1 MESHNHRSVS
11 STLESQKGG
20 HPVSA
25 HSPTYDAA
33 SIAAINA
40 ALFHVNCSPVLG
52 AVIRHRVPDHL
63 SAGPLDAE
71 ELARRA
77 GLHPLST
84 IRALRLLTGFGIFK
98 EVKTGSFANNGA
110 SSLLLDGTG
119 GMRKFAWW
127 FTSPANWK
135 AIGAVDHC
143 LLTGE
148 SAWVKVLGESLW
160 EYLRTHPED
169 LAAFNGMFVE
179 LRAAD
184 HAAIAKAYNWNS
196 VKRIV
201 DVGGGNGSLLATIL
215 AAHPHLRGTV
225 FDQPEVVSA
234 AAECLAARGVSHRCE
249 ILAGSFFDPI
259 PAQGD
264 VWILSQ
270 IMHDWD
276 DAACRRILTRCRESM
291 QQGDRLLV
299 VEMVTVPCRPNMQ
312 TALNDISM
320 LVTFGEARQR
330 TEDEYRQLFSG
341 CGFVLSRL
349 ISGGRFSIVE
359 THSH

>member
-1 MESHNHRSVS
+1 VS
-11 STLESQKGG
+11 
-20 HPVSA
+20 VSA
-25 HSPTYDAA
+25 HSPAHDAA
-33 SIAAINA
+33 SLAAINA

-52 AVIRHRVPDHL
+52 ALIRHRVPDHL
-63 SAGPLDAE
+63 SEGPLDAG

-84 IRALRLLTGFGIFK
+84 TRALRLLTGFGIFK
-98 EVKTGSFANNGA
+98 EVKPGTFANNGA
-110 SSLLLDGTG
+110 SSLLRDGAG
-119 GMRKFAWW
+119 GMRNFAWW
-127 FTSPANWK
+127 FTSPANWSS
-135 AIGAVDHC
+135 IGAVNHC

-160 EYLRTHPED
+160 EYLRSHPED
-169 LAAFNGMFVE
+169 NAAFNSMFGE
-179 LRAAD
+179 LRASD
-184 HAAIAKAYNWNS
+184 HAAIAKAYDWNS
-196 VKRIV
+196 VKRVV

-215 AAHPHLRGTV
+215 AAHTHLQGTV

-234 AAECLAARGVSHRCE
+234 AAEYLAAKGVSHRCE
-249 ILAGSFFDPI
+249 ILAGSFFDSI

-270 IMHDWD
+270 ILHDWND
-276 DAACRRILTRCRESM
+276 SDCRRILTRCRKQM
-291 QQGDRLLV
+291 KPGDRLLV

-330 TEDEYRQLFSG
+330 TEDEYRQLFSA
-341 CGFVLSRL
+341 CGFLLFRL
-349 ISGGRFSIVE
+349 VSSGGRFSIVE
-359 THSH
+359 THAH

>member
-1 MESHNHRSVS
+1 M
-11 STLESQKGG
+11 
-20 HPVSA
+20 SA
-25 HSPTYDAA
+25 HSPAQDAA

-52 AVIRHRVPDHL
+52 ALIRHRVPDHL
-63 SAGPLDAE
+63 SEGPLDAG

-98 EVKTGSFANNGA
+98 EVKPGTFANNAA

-119 GMRKFAWW
+119 GMRNFAWW
-127 FTSPANWK
+127 FTSPANWRS
-135 AIGAVDHC
+135 IGAVDHC

-160 EYLRTHPED
+160 EYLRSHPED
-169 LAAFNGMFVE
+169 HAAFNSMFGE
-179 LRAAD
+179 LRSSD
-184 HAAIAKAYNWNS
+184 HAAIAKAYDWNS
-196 VKRIV
+196 VKRVV

-215 AAHPHLRGTV
+215 TAHTHL
-225 FDQPEVVSA
+225 QVVSA
-234 AAECLAARGVSHRCE
+234 AAEYLAAKGVSHRCK

-270 IMHDWD
+270 ILHDWD
-276 DAACRRILTRCRESM
+276 DTDCRRILTRCREQM
-291 QQGDRLLV
+291 QPGDRLLV
-299 VEMVTVPCRPNMQ
+299 VEMVTVPCKPNIQ

-330 TEDEYRQLFSG
+330 TEDEYRDLFSA
-341 CGFVLSRL
+341 CGFLLSRMV
-349 ISGGRFSIVE
+349 SSAGRFSIVE
-359 THSH
+359 THAH